1 MGFWDSLSTRFAF
14 AISGRPAET
23 PQPALAITGLNGFP
37 RAAARGRESIEK
49 RHAEAGPIA
58 DAPPPTPGR
67 EYRIVDVPG
76 SYWSTV
82 DSDYLFADDIKRMP
96 VGPLLVTLRFEPN
109 GANKYAV
116 SAYVNG
122 RQVGWLYTEWT
133 ASDPQVKFMR
143 RLDEAGILPRLK
155 GIHEVSGCTVSHS
168 IDFVWPTR
176 RYTSNAAL
184 FPESWTPSRDE
195 VDDQLGDIARR
206 IIAQHRD

>member
-1 MGFWDSLSTRFAF
+1 MGFWDSLSTRFAL
-14 AISGRPAET
+14 AISGPPAET
-23 PQPALAITGLNGFP
+23 PQPVLAMRP
-37 RAAARGRESIEK
+37 HAARGNPFSPVESIEK
-49 RHAEAGPIA
+49 LHAEAGPIA

-76 SYWSTV
+76 SCWSGV
-82 DSDYLFADDIKRMP
+82 DGHYLFADYIKRMP
-96 VGPLLVTLRFEPN
+96 VGPVLVTLRFEPN
-109 GANKYAV
+109 DGNEYGV

-122 RQVGWLYTEWT
+122 RKVGWLYTEWT

-155 GIHEVSGCTVSHS
+155 GIHQVSGCTVSHS

-176 RYTSNAAL
+176 RYTLNAAL
-184 FPESWTPSRDE
+184 FPESWTSSRDE

-206 IIAQHRD
+206 IIAQPPN